1 MLSYFQRTNSQYDT
15 NYNTGTRN
23 SANELQTA
31 NTYPRGLYNGNFNN
45 LRGNGLGGN
54 ALGLNSY
61 RANNLGLNNPLMNSY
76 NGLGGGINNYQG
88 ATGGLNRG
96 GGGLS
101 GLGVSSPGAGG
112 GLNRGLTGLGI
123 SSPGAGYGVS
133 APGGLGGLGGGL
145 NPIDRQYYDQQ
156 QVVLIKPPN
165 QGSSGALGGALD
177 GLDIDYDTYVLLLG
191 LALAAGAFALYQII
205 LTKGRRRSF
214 TTQSWWEFSIDRL
227 SDLVWTGKFQC
238 RTMKIKS
245 CYDFGTLLFKTYL
258 RWVSVN

>member
-1 MLSYFQRTNSQYDT
+1 MVNVALFQRTNSQYDT

-45 LRGNGLGGN
+45 LRGGNGLGGN

-61 RANNLGLNNPLMNSY
+61 RANNLGLNNQLLNSY
-76 NGLGGGINNYQG
+76 NGFGGINNYQG

-96 GGGLS
+96 GGGNSGLS
-101 GLGVSSPGAGG
+101 GLGVSSPGAGGG

-123 SSPGAGYGVS
+123 SSPGGGYGTT
-133 APGGLGGLGGGL
+133 GLGGLGGL

-156 QVVLIKPPN
+156 QVVLLRPPN

-214 TTQSWWEFSIDRL
+214 TSQSWWEFSIDRL
-227 SDLVWTGKFQC
+227 SDLVWTGKL
-238 RTMKIKS
+238 I
-245 CYDFGTLLFKTYL
+245 G
-258 RWVSVN
+258 